1 MILKRYSTFV
11 EDDRD
16 EDEIWTSEDTVIQ
29 HAGAVEDGWDG
40 ILIEEETEDETE
52 DEFEDTGSGIILQ
65 DYDLLANV
73 LIDGFCPHHRCR

>member
-11 EDDRD
+11 EDDGD

-52 DEFEDTGSGIILQ
+52 DEFEDCKQPLSADSRAAFPGQFGP
-65 DYDLLANV
+65 Y
-73 LIDGFCPHHRCR
+73 